1 MAYAD
6 YNDLMAMS
14 EQLLSGMV
22 KDIRGSYLLEYHTKG
37 RDHPDSKITIDFTPP
52 FRRIQ
57 MIPEL
62 ERLLKV
68 RLALSTS
75 AFLARLLI
83 SNCRCRSPR
92 TSDLRRPASSS
103 SSSAP
108 SIRWRRPHPVL
119 CG

>member
-1 MAYAD
+1 MLAGLGAQLLASCEFYMAYAD
-6 YNDLMAMS
+6 YNDLMVMS

-68 RLALSTS
+68 RLVL
-75 AFLARLLI
+75 
-83 SNCRCRSPR
+83 N
-92 TSDLRRPASSS
+92 
-103 SSSAP
+103 
-108 SIRWRRPHPVL
+108 RWLWP
-119 CG
+119 CC